1 MNKRVSQ
8 RPIVA
13 IDTST
18 DDDGHAFILKKKTD
32 ADQIKQHRNYCGNE
46 SGSF

>member
-1 MNKRVSQ
+1 MNKR
-8 RPIVA
+8 PIIA

-18 DDDGHAFILKKKTD
+18 DDDGHAFILKKTD